1 MQISSIIR
9 RAVAGVAAASML
21 VAVAACGTSKDNKTA
36 GGEGSGTIEVV
47 ASINQWGSVAK
58 DLGGSHV
65 DVTNIMTKTN
75 VEAHD
80 YEPTSQDVAKF
91 GTAKVA
97 VVNGADYDPWASK
110 AASATKA
117 TLVTAAET
125 AGIKEGDNP
134 HVWFSAKVRNNTAD
148 AITAAYQKADPS
160 HKDDYAKLNK
170 EWHAKEDQLESK
182 IKETSAKTE
191 GLPYAATE
199 SVAWYLAD
207 DLKMTDATPKGY
219 AQASANESEPTPADI
234 KDFQDTLKAGF
245 IKMFVFNS
253 QEANSTTDQIT
264 GAAKD
269 ANVPI
274 VELAEQMPKQ
284 YTNLLDWMS
293 ALVDQFAA
301 AAVK

>member
-36 GGEGSGTIEVV
+36 GGEGGGTIEVV

-110 AASATKA
+110 AASTTKA

-125 AGIKEGDNP
+125 AGIREGDNP
-134 HVWFSAKVRNNTAD
+134 HVWFSAAVRKAVAQ
-148 AITAAYQKADPS
+148 AITRAYEGTRPDGKADF
-160 HKDDYAKLNK
+160 DKLNQQ
-170 EWHAKEDQLESK
+170 WRSKEDEVARK
-182 IKETSAKTE
+182 ITETKRKADGE
-191 GLPYAATE
+191 AYAATE
-199 SVAWYLAD
+199 SVAEYLAG
-207 DLKMTDATPKGY
+207 DLGLKDATPTGY
-219 AQASANESEPTPADI
+219 MRATANESEPTPTDI
-234 KDFQDTLKAGF
+234 KQFTDMLEAGKVGLLVVN
-245 IKMFVFNS
+245 I
-253 QEANSTTDQIT
+253 QEGTELT
-264 GAAKD
+264 GKIVIAAKSS
-269 ANVPI
+269 NIPI
-274 VELAEQMPKQ
+274 VELTEQMPEQ
-284 YTNLLDWMS
+284 YDSLTDWMA
-293 ALVDQFAA
+293 ALVDAFSQAI
-301 AAVK
+301 